1 MYEKLNNQTLPIHRM
16 CPISMMMLSSFLPT
30 ASGTAIAAVQQS
42 KGGYAAALKAKALQQ
57 PNTEAMCLDA
67 VQRDGLAL
75 REVRH
80 QTPAIC
86 LAAVKQNWRA
96 IAHCRHFTEP
106 VVATAVLGDPSAI
119 LHIPPHL
126 HFVAAWANP
135 KAIFHLDVWADQD
148 VVMAALRSASHH
160 EDHGLYTA
168 ILERVPVST
177 EMAHSLLQSNSGLF
191 ARFPESWRTVEAI
204 ATEAVRLWPANMKYV
219 VHQTEA
225 LATLACRRDPSMI
238 RYIHE
243 PSVALCADVVSRWP
257 PALSYISSS
266 LANTFDVLVAAVKKR
281 PDVLESAQSRVW
293 DIWMAARCVLL
304 HPKSELGQLL
314 KHIWRSVRP
323 APKDLGPV
331 EDPITLDEVPAET
344 VCAFFRSPERRGG
357 SWHFAGTAS
366 TLVDFAVTR
375 YHESDCKKGVFVP
388 LKNAVVP
395 YKELVWFQ
403 TRS

>member
-1 MYEKLNNQTLPIHRM
+1 MH
-16 CPISMMMLSSFLPT
+16 SFSSSS
-30 ASGTAIAAVQQS
+30 ANGTT
-42 KGGYAAALKAKALQQ
+42 GYAAALKAKALQQ

-75 REVRH
+75 RQVRH

-96 IAHCRHFTEP
+96 IAYCRHFTEP
-106 VVATAVLGDPSAI
+106 VVTTAVRGDPSAI
-119 LHIPPHL
+119 LHIPPRL
-126 HFVAAWANP
+126 HFVGVGANP
-135 KAIFHLDVWADQD
+135 KAIFHLDCADQD

-160 EDHGLYTA
+160 EDHGLFTT
-168 ILERVPVST
+168 ILERKAVDP
-177 EMAHSLLQSNSGLF
+177 EMAHILLQTASGLF
-191 ARFPESWRTVEAI
+191 ARFPESWRVVEAI
-204 ATEAVRLWPANMKYV
+204 ATEAVRLCPVNIKYV

-225 LATLACRRDPSMI
+225 LATLACYGNPSMI

-257 PALSYISSS
+257 HTLSYISSS
-266 LANTFDVLVAAVKKR
+266 SVANTFEVVVAAVKKR
-281 PDVLESAQSRVW
+281 PDVLERAQSRVW
-293 DIWMAARCVLL
+293 DIWMAARYVLL
-304 HPKSELGQLL
+304 PPKSELGQLL

-331 EDPITLDEVPAET
+331 EDPITLDEVPPET
-344 VCAFFRSPERRGG
+344 ACAFFRSPERRGG

-366 TLVDFAVTR
+366 TLVDFAVTG
-375 YHESDCKKGVFVP
+375 YHGSDCRRGVFVP

-403 TRS
+403 TPG